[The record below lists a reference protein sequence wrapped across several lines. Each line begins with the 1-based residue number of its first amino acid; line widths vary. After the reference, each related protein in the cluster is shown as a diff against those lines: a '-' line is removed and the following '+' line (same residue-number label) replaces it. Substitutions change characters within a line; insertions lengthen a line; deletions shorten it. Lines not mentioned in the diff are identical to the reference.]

1 MKKIE
6 GHTNLYKKDSGVVVN
21 TDYSAYIKAKERKHQ
36 KSKINTFEQRLDRIE
51 SLLERLLTENNK

>member
-21 TDYSAYIKAKERKHQ
+21 TDYSSYIKAKERKQQ
-36 KSKINTFEQRLDRIE
+36 KSKINTLEQRLDKIE